1 MKIIYEKTPT
11 QDIQLNR
18 NKMLFVAANHHDD
31 LKFKTVDRLVN
42 TLVFNLNNNNNN
54 NKTKKIFETNI
65 LIRR

>member
-42 TLVFNLNNNNNN
+42 TLVFNLNNNNN
-54 NKTKKIFETNI
+54 KTKKKYLKQIF
-65 LIRR
+65 